1 MAQRGRVG
9 NEKCKMQNAK
19 CKMALF
25 LAFCSMTYLILAL
38 GICASSSAAVLIRL
52 CEAPALVV
60 AVYRLGMA
68 SVLIL
73 PFAVLRYSG
82 QIRALPTRDRLALA
96 GSGVLLGFHF
106 AFWIS
111 SLSHTSVASSVLLV
125 STNPIW
131 VGLGGWLLLKEGLS
145 LRMAAGTAVALAGTV
160 LVSLEDWGHGQ
171 HAFYGDAL
179 ALAGAVAVS
188 GYFLIGRRQR
198 QRLGLIPYIAVV
210 YTTAAVVLLALA
222 LAAGH
227 SLTGYDDRT
236 YVFFALLALGPQLL
250 GHSSFNYALKRMPPA
265 LIALALL
272 AEPIGASALA
282 YLVLDEM
289 PTAVLFLSAAVILT
303 GIATAAWPRGRRTV

>member
-1 MAQRGRVG
+1 
-9 NEKCKMQNAK
+9 
-19 CKMALF
+19 
-25 LAFCSMTYLILAL
+25 MTYLILLL

-52 CEAPALVV
+52 CNAPALVI
-60 AVYRLGMA
+60 AAYRLGIA
-68 SVLIL
+68 SALIL
-73 PFAVLRYSG
+73 PLAALRYSA
-82 QIRALPTRDRLALA
+82 QIRTLPAKDRLALA
-96 GSGVLLGFHF
+96 ASGVLLGFHF

-145 LRMAAGTAVALAGTV
+145 LRTAAGTAVALAGTA

-179 ALAGAVAVS
+179 ALAGAMAVS
-188 GYFLIGRRQR
+188 GYLLIGRRQR
-198 QRLGLIPYIAVV
+198 QRLDLIPYIAVV
-210 YTTAAVVLLALA
+210 YTTAAMVLWLLA

-236 YVFFALLALGPQLL
+236 CLFFVLLALGPQIL

-265 LIALALL
+265 LIALVLL
-272 AEPIGASALA
+272 VEPIGASALA
-282 YLVLDEM
+282 YLVLDER
-289 PTAVLFLSAAVILT
+289 PTAALFLSAAIILT
-303 GIATAAWPRGRRTV
+303 GIATAAWPRGRRTT